1 MFSATTTQNR
11 PPTLANIVREE
22 TNDGR
27 LIIRFLVNAM
37 QGRLQNARPSHQ
49 LDAARQ
55 LIRIGFKDAQSF
67 IDSFQSPS
75 GRPAAKSAAARSTR
89 ATGPAANALLQQL
102 AEIVRQETDNGRT
115 AIRFLVN
122 VMQGELK
129 GFKPS
134 HRLAAAKELLNRGF
148 DDEITPRAPTRQR
161 ATPTR
166 QRPQRP
172 APVSPPR
179 KPTPD
184 EQAFTIIAR
193 EYSTYTAR
201 VAIEMV
207 RRYRL
212 AEEATE
218 TTGRPNPLEI
228 PEQFKGMHSETYKR
242 LIQKP
247 YWNEN
252 AAARV
257 ATVAAYEFHHYTP
270 HLYCDYKF
278 GQPGCPHDTKKAFD
292 PLQTPP
298 PKPAKTQTK
307 PPPPSKPAEAN
318 NDSPPTN
325 PAQEQNPAPNDEPPD
340 NDHPEEPPP
349 DDNPSEEYPPDDP
362 PEPEQPKSEPRRAP
376 LRNFTVER
384 YPIGAIV
391 HSPDH
396 HDPWPD
402 TTEHDQEP
410 IGSGIDDVPP
420 RVPNALDHHDQGSVD
435 SDLPNTTE
443 YNPGDHDD
451 VITRVT
457 GPPAP
462 SAEPE
467 PFKPYEILPGI
478 RVTSP
483 PVPIE
488 YDDLDDPI
496 PKPPR

>member
-1 MFSATTTQNR
+1 MFSATNTQNR

-75 GRPAAKSAAARSTR
+75 GRPEAKSAAARSTR

-325 PAQEQNPAPNDEPPD
+325 PTQEQNPAPNDD
-340 NDHPEEPPP
+340 PP
-349 DDNPSEEYPPDDP
+349 DDDPPEENPPDDP
-362 PEPEQPKSEPRRAP
+362 PEPRRAP
-376 LRNFTVER
+376 LRNLIVER
-384 YPIGAIV
+384 YPLGGI
-391 HSPDH
+391 DH
-396 HDPWPD
+396 NLDHDDPGPTDNTWPD
-402 TTEHDQEP
+402 TTEHDP
-410 IGSGIDDVPP
+410 
-420 RVPNALDHHDQGSVD
+420 
-435 SDLPNTTE
+435 
-443 YNPGDHDD
+443 DD

>member
-1 MFSATTTQNR
+1 MFSATNTQNR

-27 LIIRFLVNAM
+27 LIIRFLVKAM
-37 QGRLQNARPSHQ
+37 QGRLENARPSHQ

-75 GRPAAKSAAARSTR
+75 GRPAARSAAARSTR

-161 ATPTR
+161 QSATPTRRPTTATR

-218 TTGRPNPLEI
+218 TTGRPNPLEV

-325 PAQEQNPAPNDEPPD
+325 QAQEQNPAPNDD
-340 NDHPEEPPP
+340 PP
-349 DDNPSEEYPPDDP
+349 DDNPPDNP
-362 PEPEQPKSEPRRAP
+362 PEPESEPRRVP
-376 LRNFTVER
+376 LRNLIVER
-384 YPIGAIV
+384 YPLGGI
-391 HSPDH
+391 DH
-396 HDPWPD
+396 NLDHDDPGPTDNTWPD
-402 TTEHDQEP
+402 TTEHD
-410 IGSGIDDVPP
+410 
-420 RVPNALDHHDQGSVD
+420 
-435 SDLPNTTE
+435 
-443 YNPGDHDD
+443 PGDTYDPPNPHD

-496 PKPPR
+496 PKNPS